1 MNEKEVPSLNL
12 VSRILLITRYQALLY
27 KPSTG
32 EQREIKDQELGKMAT
47 QTLIDLIMA
56 LMPPPHGCHP

>member
-12 VSRILLITRYQALLY
+12 VSRILLITHYQALLY

-32 EQREIKDQELGKMAT
+32 EHREIEDQELGKMAT

>member
-27 KPSTG
+27 KPLMG
-32 EQREIKDQELGKMAT
+32 EQREIEDQELGKMAT
-47 QTLIDLIMA
+47 QTLIDLIMV
-56 LMPPPHGCHP
+56 LMPPPHGCQP